1 MARYLK
7 SKIVILPYNITCLF
21 SKISNL
27 TDHWLCVFLGITQLK
42 VKSLVSSK
50 TWLGVLKTYYPEKY
64 YTFLIDCKIDR
75 ASVVFDI

>member
-1 MARYLK
+1 MAGYLK
-7 SKIVILPYNITCLF
+7 TKMGILPYKIACLF

-50 TWLGVLKTYYPEKY
+50 TLLGVLKTYYPEKY
-64 YTFLIDCKIDR
+64 YTFLVDYKIDG
-75 ASVVFDI
+75 ASV